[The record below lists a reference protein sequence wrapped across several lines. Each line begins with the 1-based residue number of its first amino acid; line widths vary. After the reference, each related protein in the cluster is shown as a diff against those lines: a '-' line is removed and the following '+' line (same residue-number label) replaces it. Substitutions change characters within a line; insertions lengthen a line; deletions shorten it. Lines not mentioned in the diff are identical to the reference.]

1 MVEYFY
7 MHDLEL
13 THLLS
18 EAFGKT
24 AEILN
29 VEILP
34 RGNSGLFKARITGS
48 ANRRRFSAVVKARQ
62 DTADHAAL
70 WYAKDSRIVDRE
82 FRVYE
87 LLEHLRV
94 PHARILARCYDS
106 PTKWALLMEDLREGY
121 VMLADDYRFSTVEQ
135 EIIAKT
141 YATIHNASRSAPQLM
156 VAAEDFLA
164 PEEGSQVHA
173 GSIEKMWEVLR
184 EAQIGG
190 HRLSRQDFLNS
201 CSVLFE
207 GRERWKGE
215 SRVLVYNDFHPSNVA
230 LPKLE
235 QEYAV
240 LFDWELAGIGF
251 PQFDLQN
258 FWTDRDVDRGRIL
271 SVYLDHSKGIDFDRF
286 MSVMP
291 YAELCRQFYTLWLL
305 YLKLEA
311 DPGGKLPSW
320 LRLHSE
326 RLFSG
331 ELARLAG
338 EVLL

>member
-1 MVEYFY
+1 

-18 EAFGKT
+18 KAFGKT
-24 AEILN
+24 VEILN

-34 RGNSGLFKARITGS
+34 RGNSGVFKARITGS

-62 DTADHAAL
+62 DTAVHGAL

-82 FRVYE
+82 YHVYE

-106 PTKWALLMEDLREGY
+106 PARWALLMEDLCERY
-121 VMLADDYRFSTVEQ
+121 VMLADDYRFSEVEQ
-135 EIIAKT
+135 EIIAST

-156 VAAEDFLA
+156 VAAEVFLA

-190 HRLSRQDFLNS
+190 HRLSRQDFS
-201 CSVLFE
+201 DACSVLFE

-230 LPKLE
+230 LPKFE

-251 PQFDLQN
+251 PHSDLQN
-258 FWTDRDVDRGRIL
+258 FWTDRDVDRERIL
-271 SVYLDHSKGIDFDRF
+271 SVYLDHSQRVDIDRF

-311 DPGGKLPSW
+311 DPGGNLPMW

-331 ELARLAG
+331 ELARLAE

>member
-1 MVEYFY
+1 MNDSQLNLLLREVYGETVEDFN
-7 MHDLEL
+7 ME
-13 THLLS
+13 T
-18 EAFGKT
+18 
-24 AEILN
+24 
-29 VEILP
+29 LP

-48 ANRRRFSAVVKARQ
+48 ANRRHFSAVVKGRE
-62 DTADHAAL
+62 DTAVHEAL
-70 WYAKDSRIVDRE
+70 WYAKDSRIAERE
-82 FRVYE
+82 YHVYE

-94 PHARILARCYDS
+94 PHARILARYYDS
-106 PTKWALLMEDLREGY
+106 PTRWTLLMEDLCEQH
-121 VMLADDYRFSTVEQ
+121 VMLADDHLFSEVEQ
-135 EIIAKT
+135 EIVAST

-156 VAAEDFLA
+156 AAARDFLA
-164 PEEGSQVHA
+164 PEEGSQVDA
-173 GSIEKMWEVLR
+173 GSVEKMWQVLG

-190 HRLSRQDFLNS
+190 HRLSQQDFLNA

-235 QEYAV
+235 QECAV

-251 PQFDLQN
+251 PHFDLQN
-258 FWTDRDVDRGRIL
+258 FWTDRDVDRERIL
-271 SVYLDHSKGIDFDRF
+271 SVYLDHSQGIDFDRF
-286 MSVMP
+286 VSVMP
-291 YAELCRQFYTLWLL
+291 YAELCRKFYTLWLL

-311 DPGGKLPSW
+311 DPGGNLPMW

-326 RLFSG
+326 RLFGG